1 MATWILIGLRWSA
14 RITCLFLA
22 GMVLVFMV
30 GQGPP
35 NPFKQPP
42 SVQIEFLGM
51 GLMVFGFLLGW
62 RFEGLGGL
70 LAVMGFV
77 VFAAVELAVNNKPP
91 GGAIPLFAV
100 PGVLY
105 LMSYGARAAVKGFR
119 GRERSHET

>member
-1 MATWILIGLRWSA
+1 MAAWILLGLRWSA
-14 RITCLFLA
+14 RITGLFLA
-22 GMVLVFMV
+22 GMVLVFLV
-30 GQGPP
+30 GEGPP

-62 RFEGLGGL
+62 RYEGVGGL
-70 LAVMGFV
+70 LVVIGFV
-77 VFAAVELAVNNKPP
+77 VFAAAELAVNGRLP

-105 LMSYGARAAVKGFR
+105 LMSYGARAVVKGFR
-119 GRERSHET
+119 GTGA